1 MGMLYSNNDE
11 VNKWLNSTERV
22 NKITKALVESYYC
35 LEQQG
40 DEVVAVFPFG
50 SMNYNCDDEGSDTDI
65 FAIIIPDIDYYVFG
79 RSEKKSYKGTLSN
92 PLGYGDIKLVP
103 INNYIYKLLDMDL
116 QSIEILFTKW
126 NLINPKYYVEMSA
139 LLNRKQE
146 YARYNE
152 SKYLYNILGA
162 IQATR
167 NHVLGKCDLYEPD
180 SVMQEKQMYQVY
192 RLTMTGMRYCEC
204 YDFNTVI
211 VPWVGNQLDEARG
224 WKVKYHL
231 QKRYK
236 DALEFLRENREDDI
250 REVQGSFAKSYEDN
264 KTLKS
269 DDKIELKNLALEM
282 AKTMVATKFY
292 ENKEF

>member
-22 NKITKALVESYYC
+22 NKITKALSDAYYF
-35 LEQQG
+35 LKGQ
-40 DEVVAVFPFG
+40 DYEVVAVFPYG

-65 FAIIIPDIDYYVFG
+65 FAIIVPDIDYYVFG
-79 RSEKKSYKGTLSN
+79 QSDKRPYKGTLQVSS
-92 PLGYGDIKLVP
+92 GEIKLVP
-103 INNYIYKLLDMDL
+103 INNYVYKLLDMDL
-116 QSIEILFTKW
+116 QSIEVLFSKW
-126 NLINPKYYVEMSA
+126 RLINPKYYVEIIT
-139 LLNRKQE
+139 LLSRKQE

-152 SKYLYNILGA
+152 PKYLYNILGA
-162 IQATR
+162 IQTTR

-192 RLTMTGMRYCEC
+192 RLTMTGMRYCDC

-211 VPWVGNQLDEARG
+211 VPWVGSQLDEARD

-250 REVQGSFAKSYEDN
+250 REVQKSFAKSYEEN